1 MIHSLLADIVTVL
14 HLGFVLFVVLGG
26 ALVLR
31 APRVAWLHVPAFAWG
46 ALISFAGWVCPLT
59 PLENHLRREAGEA
72 GIGASFVEHYLLPIL
87 YPGALTR
94 EIQVVLGV
102 GVLLVNAG
110 FYGVLVWRR
119 RGGGDRASEAA

>member
-1 MIHSLLADIVTVL
+1 MIPSLLADIVTVL

-31 APRVAWLHVPAFAWG
+31 RPRVAWLHVPAFAWG

-72 GIGASFVEHYLLPIL
+72 GIGSSFVEHYLLPIL

-110 FYGVLVWRR
+110 FYGVLLWRR
-119 RGGGDRASEAA
+119 RQRGPAGEAA

>member
-1 MIHSLLADIVTVL
+1 MIPSLLADIVTVV
-14 HLGFVLFVVLGG
+14 HLGFVLFVGLGG

-31 APRVAWLHVPAFAWG
+31 RPRVAWLHVPAFAWG

-59 PLENHLRREAGEA
+59 PLENHLRRQAGEA
-72 GIGASFVEHYLLPIL
+72 GIGNSFVEHYLLPIL

-110 FYGVLVWRR
+110 FYGVLLWRR
-119 RGGGDRASEAA
+119 RQRGPAGEAA

>member
-1 MIHSLLADIVTVL
+1 MTASVLADLVTVL
-14 HLGFVLFVVLGG
+14 HLCFVGFVVLGG

-31 APRVAWLHVPAFAWG
+31 WPQLAWLHGPAFAWG

-59 PLENHLRREAGEA
+59 PLENHLRRQAGQA
-72 GIGASFVEHYLLPIL
+72 GIGDSFVEHYLLPIL

-102 GVLLVNAG
+102 GVLLVNAV
-110 FYGVLVWRR
+110 FYGILLRR
-119 RGGGDRASEAA
+119 RRRAGGGGAG

>member
-1 MIHSLLADIVTVL
+1 MMTSVLADLVTVI
-14 HLGFVLFVVLGG
+14 HLCFVGFVVLGG

-31 APRVAWLHVPAFAWG
+31 RPWVAWLHVPAFAWG

-59 PLENHLRREAGEA
+59 PLENHLRRAAGEA
-72 GIGASFVEHYLLPIL
+72 GIGSSFVEHYLLPIL

-110 FYGVLVWRR
+110 LYGVLLWRR
-119 RGGGDRASEAA
+119 RQGGADAGV